1 MNLSASKFLGRLIS
15 ADYIYSLEQ
24 CFAFL
29 LSDLS
34 EEALNNNNSAV
45 VFDELW
51 GWYCGGTEDGVW
63 QYYEKCRR
71 DKLKQISVILRHFG
85 CEQLSRAYLR
95 GAEVLFPLLDGE
107 QTEEN
112 HEKIM
117 QFSDKLDSY
126 IDEYRIEI
134 LTALKDCLV
143 QNFEE
148 LADAM
153 SGNALPDMLFDSEAD
168 EPMSY
173 SEMMKQAEDE
183 MFAEMG
189 ITREEAVEADRR
201 MREESYHCET
211 GGKYSE
217 KLAEELKK
225 HTKNAVFA
233 AFDKGSEISRGCSK
247 TGGSPDVPKDFEW
260 FRSSEG
266 TPLTFLMQ
274 INFAELHAYD
284 RDGIFPEK
292 GLLYFFYDVEQQP
305 WYWDEGGYKAF
316 YYGGDASETSP
327 AEFPEECCDLF
338 DYGCA
343 DENCVIDEC
352 RLKFFADMTLPSY
365 EEYCEIK
372 GVKCDYSGFDDYD
385 ATVRKMLGYV
395 PAEYSDKYNI
405 IGGYSVPEQDSPAG
419 EFGDEYIQLMQMTY
433 YESDKCGFMFGDGG
447 KLYFYIRKDEL
458 AAGNFD
464 DVRFVLQCG

>member
-107 QTEEN
+107 
-112 HEKIM
+112 
-117 QFSDKLDSY
+117 
-126 IDEYRIEI
+126 
-134 LTALKDCLV
+134 
-143 QNFEE
+143 
-148 LADAM
+148 
-153 SGNALPDMLFDSEAD
+153 
-168 EPMSY
+168 
-173 SEMMKQAEDE
+173 
-183 MFAEMG
+183 
-189 ITREEAVEADRR
+189 EAVEADRR

-225 HTKNAVFA
+225 YTKNAVFA

-305 WYWDEGGYKAF
+305 WYWDEGGYKVF

-464 DVRFVLQCG
+464 NVRFVLQCG